1 MTGPMILS
9 PEIRR
14 LAQRAAADVAPKIGE
29 LDRLSQSNTEKVLA
43 AFQKHRVS
51 DACFAGSTGYGYG
64 DRGRETLDLVYADV
78 FGAEAALVRIGF
90 VNGTHA
96 ITAALFSAL
105 KSGDILLSA
114 TGAPYDTLRGAIGI
128 EGDYRGS
135 LKDYGV
141 GYRETA
147 LLPDGTP
154 DEAAIAEAASDSRV
168 AAVFIQRSRGYSERR
183 ALSVDEIGRLSDIVH
198 RANPRAAVIVDNCY
212 GEFTELCEP
221 TEAGADLIAGS
232 LIKNPGGGLAPT
244 GGYIAG
250 RRNLV
255 EAAAYRLTTPG
266 IGGEVGATLGVNR
279 LLYQGFFTA
288 PHTVAEALKTAVFCA
303 RLLEL
308 MGFETSPRWDAPR
321 SDIIQSVD
329 LGDPELL
336 KRFCLG
342 IQAGSPV
349 DAYVT
354 PEPWDMPGYG
364 CPVIMAAGTF
374 VQGASI
380 ELSCDGPMH
389 PPYRAYLQGGLTFAS
404 GRLGIM
410 TAADMLR

>member
-1 MTGPMILS
+1 MGQMQLS

-14 LAQRAAADVAPKIGE
+14 LAELAAADVESKFKE
-29 LDRLSQSNTEKVLA
+29 LDRLAQNNTEKVLA
-43 AFQKHRVS
+43 AFQRHRVS
-51 DACFAGSTGYGYG
+51 EACFAGSTGYGYG
-64 DRGRETLDLVYADV
+64 DKGRDTLDLIYADV
-78 FGAEAALVRIGF
+78 FGAESALVRIGF

-105 KSGDILLSA
+105 KTGDILLSA

-141 GYRETA
+141 GYRQAE

-154 DEAAIAEAASDSRV
+154 DEPAIARAASDSRV
-168 AAVFIQRSRGYSERR
+168 AAVLIQRSRGYSERR
-183 ALSVDEIGRLSDIVH
+183 ALSVAEIGRLCDVVH
-198 RANPRAAVIVDNCY
+198 GVNPRAAVIVDNCY
-212 GEFTELCEP
+212 GEFTELREP
-221 TEAGADLIAGS
+221 TEAGADIMAGS
-232 LIKNPGGGLAPT
+232 LIKNPGGGIAPT

-250 RRNLV
+250 KRALV

-266 IGGEVGATLGVNR
+266 IGGEVGATLGMNR

-308 MGFETSPRWDAPR
+308 MGFETSPRWDAAR
-321 SDIIQSVD
+321 SDIIQSVE

-336 KRFCLG
+336 RRFCLG
-342 IQAGSPV
+342 IQAGAPV
-349 DAYVT
+349 DSYVT
-354 PEPWDMPGYG
+354 PEPWGHARLRLPRHYGGGDLHPGR
-364 CPVIMAAGTF
+364 V
-374 VQGASI
+374 
-380 ELSCDGPMH
+380 H
-389 PPYRAYLQGGLTFAS
+389 
-404 GRLGIM
+404 
-410 TAADMLR
+410 